1 MSYLKVKDWAKA
13 ELDSTSAIN
22 IDPTHWKSYHRR
34 SIARSSLGKI
44 RASLKD
50 LQTAKLVLTGNA
62 ANDGKKICPST
73 TTASIKK
80 IDLDIVKTRSSLL
93 EAVRKAPKKPIPIQ
107 VIKKELATEHCSPIP
122 APPSMSSHDKP
133 DDKVPAPEPSAKS
146 RKDIRKSITKMRTWL
161 EFEQTWHSLVGMDK
175 QTCLECL
182 RPQTL
187 TKIYGNGMEDSDL
200 LVDLISICV
209 EIDASHSVKILR
221 ALSNIPSVDMTVMMM
236 NTSDKKIVSQG
247 IEKITNPVTITDTLK
262 KFGIRSTGTGVGT
275 V

>member
-1 MSYLKVKDWAKA
+1 MLVVVAFTACSNCH
-13 ELDSTSAIN
+13 E
-22 IDPTHWKSYHRR
+22 P
-34 SIARSSLGKI
+34 SSEI
-44 RASLKD
+44 RI
-50 LQTAKLVLTGNA
+50 Q
-62 ANDGKKICPST
+62 
-73 TTASIKK
+73 
-80 IDLDIVKTRSSLL
+80 TRSSLL

-122 APPSMSSHDKP
+122 APRSMSSHAKP

-146 RKDIRKSITKMRTWL
+146 RKDIIRKSITKMRTWL

-247 IEKITNPVTITDTLK
+247 IEKIMNPVTVTDTLK
-262 KFGIRSTGTGVGT
+262 KFGLRSTGTCTGVGT